1 MAKRQTSGSERPV
14 GNDGFLYSSVSR
26 KLKNLIDLGTY
37 KPGAQL
43 PSAIELA
50 KEFGVS
56 TITIR
61 RAIRDLSL
69 EGRLIGRQ
77 GLGVFVASKRK
88 IVRVIE
94 MDYEDTFRKAG
105 VKLGIRVLQLTLTDG
120 SDDGPVELGKLGTGY
135 RLDKIILADDEP
147 VVLDS
152 TWFPKKFGD
161 LLIPRIREQM
171 VTSLMEAHTT
181 FDHIDYQIEGSTATE
196 EQAALLKVVPGF
208 PVLGVQYTAIG
219 KGDTPLFVGGS
230 VSRSD
235 HLVYQFRTRQK
246 VHRSAFSKGQSK
258 KEMRLLPSIRST
270 FWSRRHECDLLVRS
284 RDVSDAS
291 TRGSL
296 PVFALTTLDRAANLF
311 PIS

>member
-1 MAKRQTSGSERPV
+1 MAKRQKSSERPV

-26 KLKNLIDLGTY
+26 KLKNLIDVGTY

-43 PSAIELA
+43 PSAVELA
-50 KEFGVS
+50 REFGVS

-69 EGRLIGRQ
+69 KGRLIGRQ
-77 GLGVFVASKRK
+77 GLGVFVATKRR

-105 VKLGIRVLQLTLTDG
+105 VKLGIRVLQLTLADG
-120 SDDGPVELGKLGTGY
+120 SDDGPVGLGKLGAGY

-147 VVLDS
+147 VVVDS

-161 LLIPRIREQM
+161 LLIPKIREQT

-181 FDHIDYQIEGSTATE
+181 FDYIDYQIEGSTATE
-196 EQAALLKVVPGF
+196 EQATLLKVVPGF
-208 PVLGVQYTAIG
+208 PVLAVQYTAIG
-219 KGDTPLFVGGS
+219 RGGAPLFLGGS
-230 VSRSD
+230 VSRAD

-246 VHRSAFSKGQSK
+246 A
-258 KEMRLLPSIRST
+258 
-270 FWSRRHECDLLVRS
+270 
-284 RDVSDAS
+284 
-291 TRGSL
+291 
-296 PVFALTTLDRAANLF
+296 DRAHS
-311 PIS
+311 PKGSQKKK